1 MILRL
6 DHLQNLNCN
15 QPWCEEFEPNWFIGS
30 VFWIIK
36 KRVCRHCWQTG
47 SFNSLLFGI
56 CTNSSFIAGWI
67 FDETVPGVTQLRM
80 ENISKRWQASLYLRY
95 IHCSK
100 IVRAVWHRE
109 ILVHVKRRNIWRDEA
124 YIVQRCW
131 EVSRSNL
138 HLMII
143 KD

>member
-56 CTNSSFIAGWI
+56 CTNSSLIIAGWI

-80 ENISKRWQASLYLRY
+80 ENIIKEVAGKLILKVYTLV
-95 IHCSK
+95 K

-109 ILVHVKRRNIWRDEA
+109 ILVHVKRRNIWRDDFNVKL
-124 YIVQRCW
+124 I
-131 EVSRSNL
+131 
-138 HLMII
+138 
-143 KD
+143 